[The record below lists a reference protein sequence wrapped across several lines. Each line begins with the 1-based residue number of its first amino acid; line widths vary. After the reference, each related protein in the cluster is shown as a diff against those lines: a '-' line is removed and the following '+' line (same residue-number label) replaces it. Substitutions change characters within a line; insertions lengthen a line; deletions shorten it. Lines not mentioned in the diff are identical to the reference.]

1 MKKLVAES
9 LSENLLIE
17 SILTQY
23 QSLDKG
29 NAAHVKEFALKLAL
43 RKYGSGDNWGN
54 DATSKMITHIINN
67 WSDKQTLDFLQKA
80 AANKFDGKPVMAY
93 ADPATKTGRT
103 LVWKVK

>member
-9 LSENLLIE
+9 LSENLLTE

-23 QSLDKG
+23 QNLDKG
-29 NAAHVKEFALKLAL
+29 NATHVKEFALKLAL
-43 RKYGSGDNWGN
+43 RKYGSSDNWPG
-54 DATSKMITHIINN
+54 DGPTKMITHIINN

-80 AANKFDGKPVMAY
+80 AANKFAGKPYMAY
-93 ADPATKTGRT
+93 ADPTTKTGRT